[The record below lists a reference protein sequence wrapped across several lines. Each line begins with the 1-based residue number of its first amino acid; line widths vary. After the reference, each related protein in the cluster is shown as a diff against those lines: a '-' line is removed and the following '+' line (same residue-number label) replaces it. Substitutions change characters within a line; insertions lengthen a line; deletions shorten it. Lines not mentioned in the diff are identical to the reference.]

1 MSRGGPRVGWE
12 GEGRSRSRGGAVARV
27 TRVAASMGRR
37 CGVERACGS
46 PGVALQAVMTADG
59 GTLAQRQQR
68 SGFWSGAATRVGVQ
82 EVSVREWGVGAT

>member
-1 MSRGGPRVGWE
+1 MGWE

-68 SGFWSGAATRVGVQ
+68 IGSW
-82 EVSVREWGVGAT
+82 VRSCHEGWRARGECAGVGCGTNVRRL